1 MVSRIAP
8 IVARIITPLV
18 IVILFAYLAAM
29 MLSGRSPFTDR
40 EFLIIFNIVL
50 IGVMALISFSFI
62 GSVSHGLSASHKT
75 QLVALSL
82 LALVVNAV
90 ALSAISFRIAEWG
103 MTPNRLAVLGSNILI
118 MAHLIIVTT
127 FLLKSLKSSGGD
139 DKISNSIV
147 KFLPVYMIWAA
158 VVTFLF
164 PVFSALAP
172 YF

>member
-1 MVSRIAP
+1 
-8 IVARIITPLV
+8 
-18 IVILFAYLAAM
+18 M
-29 MLSGRSPFTDR
+29 MISGTSPFTNR
-40 EFLIIFNIVL
+40 ENLIIFNVVL

-62 GSVSHGLSASHKT
+62 GSANHGLSDSHRT
-75 QLVALSL
+75 QLIVLSV

-118 MAHLIIVTT
+118 MAHLTIVTT

-139 DKISNSIV
+139 EKISNSIV
-147 KFLPVYMIWAA
+147 KFLPVYMIWTA

-164 PVFSALAP
+164 PMFSALSSS
-172 YF
+172 F